1 MRIIPAC
8 IASGII
14 AAALG
19 AAEAEVPLKLAEFV
33 VTPSRFGVAEEKA
46 AVTATLTSRELET
59 LPQVGDDLY
68 RSISRLPGLAA
79 DDFSAQ
85 FWVRGAP
92 HRELRGRLDG
102 LDLIEPFHLKDV
114 DGALSLV
121 DPQTISRLELS
132 TGGFGV
138 ETGDRL
144 AGVMT
149 METKTPASAQ
159 TRLGLSL
166 TGVGAMNQGV
176 ADGGKA
182 RWLVAARRG
191 YPDIALK
198 VANRDQDVT
207 PRYYDVTGKVE
218 YQVAPGQTL
227 SLHALHGGDTF
238 KYTRKNDPSLRSS
251 YDNDYL
257 WARWRAQA
265 NPRLSGETVISG
277 GWLTWNRSGGGA
289 MDGYP
294 FSLRDDRSLDVFSG
308 RAEWNYT
315 LNDEVIL
322 RTGVEASSASANYD
336 YALSRA
342 QTVVTAG
349 KQVAQSTTINTRL
362 SPDGSTFGAFVSARA
377 LATPT
382 FVVEPGLRFDARDAT
397 SDREVNPRLNVAWT
411 LGRGTLRA
419 AWGLYSQRQGLHEL
433 HVADGETRLGRTERA
448 EHKIIGYEHPLTRQ
462 VSLRIEAYERNSWR
476 LRPRW
481 ENVDNGYDLFPEAQP
496 DRVMIAPKEGRA
508 RGVEMLLSSRG
519 QRALTWNVSYALAR
533 AEERLAT
540 GWIRRAREQRHTIY
554 ADVTYV
560 PNPRWQFSAAWQYH
574 TGWPTTNVEY
584 SLATL
589 TAGRRVLVSANGPLY
604 GLSLPDYHRL
614 DLRATRRFALRR
626 GELRVFVDVFNAY
639 NRTNYVG
646 YIHNVSV
653 SGTTITETRKPRDQL
668 PLLPSAGVAWEF

>member
-1 MRIIPAC
+1 LG
-8 IASGII
+8 IA

-19 AAEAEVPLKLAEFV
+19 AAEAEVPVKLADFI

-46 AVTATLTSRELET
+46 AASATLTSRELET

-92 HRELRGRLDG
+92 QREVRGRLDG

-132 TGGFGV
+132 TGGFGA
-138 ETGDRL
+138 ESGDRL

-149 METKTPASAQ
+149 METKTPQAGQ
-159 TRLGLSL
+159 TRLSLSL

-176 ADGGKA
+176 AEGGKA

-218 YQVAPGQTL
+218 YNLAPGHTL
-227 SLHALHGGDTF
+227 ALQALHGGDTLT
-238 KYTRKNDPSLRSS
+238 YSRKNDPSLRSS
-251 YDNDYL
+251 YDNDYV

-265 NPRLSGETVISG
+265 NPRLSGETVVAGS
-277 GWLTWNRSGGGA
+277 WLAWSRTGA
-289 MDGYP
+289 GLMDGYP
-294 FSLRDDRSLDVFSG
+294 FSLRDERNLQVFSA
-308 RAEWNYT
+308 RSEWSYAA
-315 LNDEVIL
+315 NDEVIL
-322 RTGVEASSASANYD
+322 RAGAEGAASAARYD
-336 YALSRA
+336 YALARA
-342 QTVVTAG
+342 QTVVVAG
-349 KQVAQSTTINTRL
+349 KQVMQPTMVATRL
-362 SPDGSTFGAFVSARA
+362 RPEGDTVGAFVTARA

-382 FVVEPGLRFDARDAT
+382 FVVEPGIRFDARKAT
-397 SDREVNPRLNVAWT
+397 EDSEVNPRLNVAWT
-411 LGRGTLRA
+411 LGGGVLRA
-419 AWGLYSQRQGLHEL
+419 AWGLYSQRQGWHEL
-433 HVADGETRLGRTERA
+433 HVADGETRLRRAERA
-448 EHKIIGYEHPLTRQ
+448 EHKIIGYEHAVGRG
-462 VSLRIEAYERNSWR
+462 VSLRLEAYERTSWR

-496 DRVMIAPKEGRA
+496 DRLLIQPKEGRA
-508 RGVEMLLSSRG
+508 RGVEVLLASRG
-519 QRALTWNVSYALAR
+519 NRELTWNVSYALAR
-533 AEERLAT
+533 AEERIAT
-540 GWIRRAREQRHTIY
+540 GWIRRAREQRHTVY

-560 PNPRWQFSAAWQYH
+560 PNARWQLSAAWQYH
-574 TGWPTTNVEY
+574 SGWPTTNVEY
-584 SLATL
+584 ALATL
-589 TAGRRVLVSANGPLY
+589 TTGRRVLVSANGPLY

-614 DLRATRRFALRR
+614 DLRATRRFTLRR
-626 GELRVFVDVFNAY
+626 GELRVFIDVFNAY